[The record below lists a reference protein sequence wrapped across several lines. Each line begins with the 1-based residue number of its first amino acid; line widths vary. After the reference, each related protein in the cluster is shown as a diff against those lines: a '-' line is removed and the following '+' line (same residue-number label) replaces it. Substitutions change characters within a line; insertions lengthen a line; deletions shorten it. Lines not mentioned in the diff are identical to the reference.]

1 MNNSQSI
8 LQYPKLHFV
17 YRCTHSHYH
26 PNLGKMLSK
35 GNLYQVG
42 DIDTKHDIIQMIG
55 RTSGCACS
63 TEFFQ
68 SHFVEVYASDS
79 AQARK
84 IYVSAMS
91 RELFYKARTI
101 LDNVKCNCVE
111 EVIDTCAKLLKKQ
124 YVK

>member
-1 MNNSQSI
+1 
-8 LQYPKLHFV
+8 
-17 YRCTHSHYH
+17 
-26 PNLGKMLSK
+26 MLSK
-35 GNLYQVG
+35 GNLYQVH

-68 SHFVEVYASDS
+68 SHFVEVYTSDS

-91 RELFYKARTI
+91 RELFYKARI
-101 LDNVKCNCVE
+101 VLDNVKCNCVE
-111 EVIDTCAKLLKKQ
+111 EVIDTCVKLLKKQ